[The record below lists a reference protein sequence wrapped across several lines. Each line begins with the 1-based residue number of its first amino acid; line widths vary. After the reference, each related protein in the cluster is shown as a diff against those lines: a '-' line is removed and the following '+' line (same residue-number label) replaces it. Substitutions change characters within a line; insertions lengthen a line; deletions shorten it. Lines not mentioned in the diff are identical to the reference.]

1 MTEAR
6 ATPVPGHGGGLIALD
21 WGTSSLRAW
30 RLSATGAVLEARQ
43 RGWGIMHLPEGGFPE
58 AFAAITQGWQ
68 SPGDALPAIAC
79 GMVGSRQGWR
89 EVLYLPTPA
98 GLDQLSAGLRHL
110 DTGAGTTLHLVP
122 GVLENDPQA
131 PDVMRGEETQAMG
144 AAARLGGDALLVMP
158 GTHSKWARL
167 RDGRLVSFRTMM
179 TGELF
184 ALLRQHSILG
194 RGLAEAA
201 NATAMAGAGAGAAQA
216 AAFDR
221 GVLAA
226 HAHGAL
232 ARLFSARALTLT
244 GGLEPGCVP
253 DYLSGLLIG
262 DELRT
267 AAAELA
273 SAGRIAITGE
283 ASLCERYVRA
293 FAVIGAAAP
302 ERIADAAL
310 DGLLRIAAAAGL
322 LPAFAVE
329 PSRSR
334 PARGAA

>member
-6 ATPVPGHGGGLIALD
+6 DTPAPGRGGLIALD

-30 RLSATGAVLEARQ
+30 RLSATGAILDARQ
-43 RGWGIMHLPEGGFPE
+43 QGWGIMHLPEGGFPA
-58 AFAAITQGWQ
+58 AFAAITRDWQ
-68 SPGDALPAIAC
+68 SPGLPAIAC

-89 EVLYLPTPA
+89 EVPYLPTPA
-98 GLDQLSAGLRHL
+98 GLDRLSAGLLHL
-110 DTGAGTTLHLVP
+110 DAGAGTVLHLVP
-122 GVLENDPQA
+122 GVLDTNDPRA

-144 AAARLGGDALLVMP
+144 AAAGLGGDALLVMP

-167 RDGRLVSFRTMM
+167 RGGSLVSFRTMM

-201 NATAMAGAGAGAAQA
+201 DVTAAARA

-226 HAHGAL
+226 HAHGAF
-232 ARLFSARALTLT
+232 ARLFSARALALT
-244 GGLEPGCVP
+244 GGLEQGCVP

-262 DELRT
+262 EELRL

-273 SAGRIAITGE
+273 AAARIAITGE

-293 FAVIGAAAP
+293 FAIIGAAAP

-310 DGLLRIAAAAGL
+310 DGLLRIATAAGL
-322 LPAFAVE
+322 LPEAAVG
-329 PSRSR
+329 PDRSL
-334 PARGAA
+334 PPRGAA